1 MKKFYLF
8 VFIILSGLYAD
19 AQIISF
25 SGSSMFKYR
34 LTQANTNNTIAKNSA
49 GEYFKVDANSDGE
62 IQVSEALN
70 VVELNLN
77 GYSAA
82 IGNSLNGINYFTN
95 LVRLDCHYN
104 TITSLDI
111 TNLVN
116 LIELDCSEN
125 NLTSLI
131 LSPINQISKLDC
143 SDNQLTSIDTAIL
156 TNLTELNCS
165 ENLFTYLSFGYL
177 PNLTKLQISSLP
189 NLTTSLNLSTLPN
202 LTFLDAGLIGLTTI
216 DISSLTQLKNFGFF
230 GNSATSFDF
239 SNNPNLE
246 ELYLGGNLLTSI
258 NLSNLSQLKYLN
270 IENNNLTALDLS
282 NNPLL
287 QGLFCSHNQIA
298 SLDLSNKQSLSQ
310 LYCSHNQLTVL
321 DTTDCR
327 SLWSLNVGYNQLVY
341 LNLKNG
347 SNEYVDVQS
356 NPNLDFICTD
366 EYDSNSYYYLYNN
379 GYNFNTYCSFV
390 PGGVF
395 YTVSGNQKYDAD
407 NNGCNIDDLVF
418 PNLNYAYTNG
428 FISANYIADD
438 SGNFTIPFQAGQ
450 FSIIPVLENP
460 SYFSVS
466 PPNISV
472 SFPEDASPYSQ
483 SFCIT
488 PNGLHN
494 DLEVTII
501 PIDGARPGFDANY
514 IIVYKNKGTSM
525 QSGNITLSFEDGLM
539 DLVSSNP
546 VPNSQSFDLLS
557 WGYTSLQPFETRVI
571 EVKMNVNSPMETPP
585 VNIGDQLDFTVT
597 INPLTGDEFLPDN
610 IKSLKQIVVGSF
622 DPNDKTCLEGNIV
635 GPEMIGQYVH
645 YVIRF
650 ENTGT
655 YLAENIVVRDIINS
669 SKFDINSLVPINSSH
684 SFITRIEGSK
694 VEFIFENIQ
703 LPFDDA
709 NNDGYIAFK
718 IKIKPTLV
726 IGDTFTNN
734 ANIYFDYNY
743 PIVTN
748 TASTTIE
755 ALENRD
761 FEFSNYFS
769 LFPNPANEFLNIK
782 AKETITLKSIAIYNL
797 LGQMVFVFPNANQVD
812 RIDISNLKYGSY
824 FIKLVTDEGT
834 ATTKF
839 IKK

>member
-1 MKKFYLF
+1 M
-8 VFIILSGLYAD
+8 
-19 AQIISF
+19 
-25 SGSSMFKYR
+25 
-34 LTQANTNNTIAKNSA
+34 
-49 GEYFKVDANSDGE
+49 
-62 IQVSEALN
+62 
-70 VVELNLN
+70 
-77 GYSAA
+77 
-82 IGNSLNGINYFTN
+82 
-95 LVRLDCHYN
+95 
-104 TITSLDI
+104 
-111 TNLVN
+111 
-116 LIELDCSEN
+116 
-125 NLTSLI
+125 
-131 LSPINQISKLDC
+131 
-143 SDNQLTSIDTAIL
+143 
-156 TNLTELNCS
+156 
-165 ENLFTYLSFGYL
+165 
-177 PNLTKLQISSLP
+177 
-189 NLTTSLNLSTLPN
+189 
-202 LTFLDAGLIGLTTI
+202 
-216 DISSLTQLKNFGFF
+216 
-230 GNSATSFDF
+230 
-239 SNNPNLE
+239 
-246 ELYLGGNLLTSI
+246 
-258 NLSNLSQLKYLN
+258 
-270 IENNNLTALDLS
+270 
-282 NNPLL
+282 
-287 QGLFCSHNQIA
+287 
-298 SLDLSNKQSLSQ
+298 
-310 LYCSHNQLTVL
+310 
-321 DTTDCR
+321 
-327 SLWSLNVGYNQLVY
+327 
-341 LNLKNG
+341 
-347 SNEYVDVQS
+347 
-356 NPNLDFICTD
+356 
-366 EYDSNSYYYLYNN
+366 
-379 GYNFNTYCSFV
+379 
-390 PGGVF
+390 
-395 YTVSGNQKYDAD
+395 
-407 NNGCNIDDLVF
+407 
-418 PNLNYAYTNG
+418 
-428 FISANYIADD
+428 
-438 SGNFTIPFQAGQ
+438 
-450 FSIIPVLENP
+450 
-460 SYFSVS
+460 
-466 PPNISV
+466 
-472 SFPEDASPYSQ
+472 
-483 SFCIT
+483 
-488 PNGLHN
+488 
-494 DLEVTII
+494 
-501 PIDGARPGFDANY
+501 
-514 IIVYKNKGTSM
+514 
-525 QSGNITLSFEDGLM
+525 
-539 DLVSSNP
+539 
-546 VPNSQSFDLLS
+546 
-557 WGYTSLQPFETRVI
+557 
-571 EVKMNVNSPMETPP
+571 
-585 VNIGDQLDFTVT
+585 DFTVT